1 MNNKILIV
9 DDNINVRATLKD
21 IFSELGNTVME
32 AVSGEE
38 ALDKMQVEKPDLVLV
53 DTRLPGMNGF
63 EVCRR
68 IKREENFTTKIIV
81 YTGRIDAIDAVK
93 ARRMGADDY
102 CVKGFDPA
110 LLIDAV
116 QKLV

>member
-1 MNNKILIV
+1 MSTKILIV

-21 IFSELGNTVME
+21 IFSEFGNKVTE

-38 ALDKMQVEKPDLVLV
+38 ALDKLQIEKPDLVLV

-68 IKREENFTTKIIV
+68 IKEEKNLTTKIIV

>member
-1 MNNKILIV
+1 MNSKILIV
-9 DDNINVRATLKD
+9 DDNINVRATLID
-21 IFSELGNTVME
+21 IFTELGNTVVE

-38 ALDKMQVEKPDLVLV
+38 ALDKLQFEKPALVLV

-63 EVCRR
+63 EVCRQIR
-68 IKREENFTTKIIV
+68 KEADLNTKIIV

-110 LLIDAV
+110 LLIDAA

>member
-1 MNNKILIV
+1 MTTKILIV

-21 IFSELGNTVME
+21 IFNEMGNTVME

-38 ALDKMQVEKPDLVLV
+38 ALEKLQIEKPDLVLV

-68 IKREENFTTKIIV
+68 IKQKENLATKIIV

-110 LLIDAV
+110 LLISAV